1 MNSERGFLPSVIMRE
16 EMGAHY
22 LEWRQGGRP
31 RRMAL
36 RKKELFIGRR
46 SDSDIVLTDPYV
58 SRRHARLLQQDRVYK
73 VIDLNST
80 HGTFVNG
87 NRVRERVLEAGD
99 KIRMG
104 PGPSE
109 FNYTGLA
116 EQAGSRTLNL
126 EQSVLQLS
134 SVLPPVASAAS
145 ELEKISHILD
155 FQYQWGRTFS
165 ADRMLGQLLESALR
179 VSGAERGFLLTLTGQ
194 RFDYVVGM
202 DHRGERLS
210 ESEFSTSHT
219 VVEQVAEQGEPLLM
233 TEGIDQQF
241 ASQESIVN
249 MRLRAVACMPLKWIS
264 GDGDRPSVRGILYLD
279 SRKAMHMLSGL
290 DQKILTRLAL
300 EASNVFEKLGLI
312 QSLEERK
319 RVQQELALA
328 QATQRALLPQDLP
341 HSRSFSVHAS
351 STPTRYVGGDY
362 YDFLDP
368 DNEDLTGVLADVSGK
383 GVPAALLS
391 SFLQGVLEV
400 GFGSSLSLGEAV
412 TGANNHLFQK
422 TPSNRFVTLFLFR
435 VNPSGEGEY
444 VSAGHNPAYVCRAA
458 TGGIDELVPCGMIL
472 GAFEDVVYESVPFR
486 LNVGDILVVY
496 SDGVTEAMDP
506 NGEMFGETRLMDV
519 VRESAASG
527 GAAVQDAILA
537 AVRSFMGKASA
548 YDDLT
553 VLVVERLDAGNA

>member
-1 MNSERGFLPSVIMRE
+1 MDT
-16 EMGAHY
+16 HY
-22 LEWRQGGRP
+22 LEWRQGGQP

-36 RKKELFIGRR
+36 RKKELFVGRR

-58 SRRHARLLQQDRVYK
+58 SRRHARLIRQDRGYQ

-87 NRVRERVLEAGD
+87 SRVQERVLEAGD

-109 FNYTGLA
+109 FSYL
-116 EQAGSRTLNL
+116 GSVETDGKRTLSL
-126 EQSVLQLS
+126 EESVLQLS
-134 SVLPPVASAAS
+134 AVLPPVASAAS

-155 FQYQWGRTFS
+155 FQYQWGQTFS

-179 VSGAERGFLLTLTGQ
+179 VSGAERGFLLTISGQ
-194 RFDYVVGM
+194 NFDYVVGM
-202 DHRGERLS
+202 DHRGEHLS
-210 ESEFSTSHT
+210 ESEFNTSRT
-219 VVEQVAEQGEPLLM
+219 VVEQVAKRGDSLFM
-233 TEGIDQQF
+233 TEGIDQEF
-241 ASQESIVN
+241 AAQESIVN
-249 MRLRAVACMPLKWIS
+249 MRLRAVACLPLKWIS
-264 GDGDRPSVRGILYLD
+264 DDGDRPAVRGILYLD

-300 EASNVFEKLGLI
+300 EASNVFEKLKLI
-312 QSLEERK
+312 ESLEERK
-319 RVQQELALA
+319 RVQQEMSLA
-328 QATQRALLPQDLP
+328 QATQRALLPQNLP
-341 HSRSFSVHAS
+341 DSRSFSVHAS

-362 YDFLDP
+362 YDFLGP
-368 DNEDLTGVLADVSGK
+368 DSQDLTGVLADVSGK

-435 VNPSGEGEY
+435 VKPSGEGEY
-444 VSAGHNPAYVCRAA
+444 VSAGHNPAYVCRVA
-458 TGGIDELVPCGMIL
+458 TGGIEELLPCGMIL
-472 GAFEDVVYESVPFR
+472 GAFEDVTYDSVPFR

-506 NGEMFGETRLMDV
+506 NGEMFGESRLVDV

-527 GAAVQDAILA
+527 GAVVQEAILS

-548 YDDLT
+548 CDDLT

>member
-1 MNSERGFLPSVIMRE
+1 MNSERGFLPLVIMRE
-16 EMGAHY
+16 ETGAHY

-58 SRRHARLLQQDRVYK
+58 SRRHARLQQQHRVYK

-109 FNYTGLA
+109 FNYTGLV
-116 EQAGSRTLNL
+116 EQAGNRTLNL
-126 EQSVLQLS
+126 EESVLQLS
-134 SVLPPVASAAS
+134 SVLPSVASAAS

-179 VSGAERGFLLTLTGQ
+179 VSGAERGFLLTLTG
-194 RFDYVVGM
+194 RKFDYVVGM

-241 ASQESIVN
+241 AAQESIVN

-368 DNEDLTGVLADVSGK
+368 DNEALTGVLADVSGK

-435 VNPSGEGEY
+435 VKTSGEGAY
-444 VSAGHNPAYVCRAA
+444 VSAGHNPAYVCRVSN
-458 TGGIDELVPCGMIL
+458 GGIEELNPCGMIL
-472 GAFEDVVYESVPFR
+472 GAFEDVAYESVAFH

>member
-1 MNSERGFLPSVIMRE
+1 MDI
-16 EMGAHY
+16 HY
-22 LEWRQGGRP
+22 LKWRQGGQP

-36 RKKELFIGRR
+36 RKKEMFVGRR

-58 SRRHARLLQQDRVYK
+58 SRRHARLVRQERGYT

-87 NRVRERVLEAGD
+87 KRVQKRVLEAGD

-104 PGPSE
+104 PGSSE
-109 FNYTGLA
+109 LSYMESQEKDGTG
-116 EQAGSRTLNL
+116 TLNL

-134 SVLPPVASAAS
+134 AVLPPVASAAS
-145 ELEKISHILD
+145 DLEKISHILD
-155 FQYQWGRTFS
+155 FQYQWGQTFS

-179 VSGAERGFLLTLTGQ
+179 VSGAERGFLLTFSGQ
-194 RFDYVVGM
+194 KFDYVVGM

-219 VVEQVAEQGEPLLM
+219 VVEQVGRQGESLLM
-233 TEGIDQQF
+233 TEGIDQEF

-249 MRLRAVACMPLKWIS
+249 MRLRAVACMPLKWIAD
-264 GDGDRPSVRGILYLD
+264 DGDRPAVRGILYLD

-300 EASNVFEKLGLI
+300 EASNVFEKLELI

-319 RVQQELALA
+319 RVQQELVLA
-328 QATQRALLPQDLP
+328 QVTQRALLPQNLP
-341 HSRSFSVHAS
+341 GSRSFSVHAS

-368 DNEDLTGVLADVSGK
+368 ESDDLTGVLADVSGK

-400 GFGSSLSLGEAV
+400 GFGSSLSLGKAV

-435 VNPSGEGEY
+435 VRPSGEGKY
-444 VSAGHNPAYVCRAA
+444 VSAGHNPAYLYRVA
-458 TGGIDELVPCGMIL
+458 TGGIEELFPCGMIL
-472 GAFEDVVYESVPFR
+472 GAFENINYESVPFR

-496 SDGVTEAMDP
+496 SDGVTEAMDL
-506 NGEMFGETRLMDV
+506 NGEMFGEARLMDV

-527 GAAVQDAILA
+527 GAAVQEAILA
-537 AVRSFMGKASA
+537 AVRSFMGQASA

>member
-1 MNSERGFLPSVIMRE
+1 
-16 EMGAHY
+16 MGAHY
-22 LEWRQGGRP
+22 LKWRQGGRLH
-31 RRMAL
+31 RMAL

-58 SRRHARLLQQDRVYK
+58 SRRHARLVRQDRGYR

-87 NRVRERVLEAGD
+87 TRVRERILEADD

-109 FNYTGLA
+109 FSYTGSVELD
-116 EQAGSRTLNL
+116 GKSPLNL
-126 EQSVLQLS
+126 EESVLQLS

-165 ADRMLGQLLESALR
+165 ADRMLDQLLESALR
-179 VSGAERGFLLTLTGQ
+179 VSGAERGFLLTCSGQ
-194 RFDYVVGM
+194 DFEYVVGM
-202 DHRGERLS
+202 DHGGDHLS
-210 ESEFSTSHT
+210 ESEFKTSRT
-219 VVEQVAEQGEPLLM
+219 VVEQVANQGEPLLM

-241 ASQESIVN
+241 AAQESIVN

-264 GDGDRPSVRGILYLD
+264 GEGDRPVVRGILYLD

-290 DQKILTRLAL
+290 DQKILTRLAV

-319 RVQQELALA
+319 RVQQELSLA

-341 HSRSFSVHAS
+341 HSPSFSVHAS

-368 DNEDLTGVLADVSGK
+368 DSDNLTGVLADVSGK

-435 VNPSGEGEY
+435 VKPSGEGEY
-444 VSAGHNPAYVCRAA
+444 VSAGHNPAYVCRVS
-458 TGGIDELVPCGMIL
+458 TGEVEELNPCGMIL
-472 GAFEDVVYESVPFR
+472 GAFEDVAYESVAFR
-486 LNVGDILVVY
+486 LNLGDILVVY

-506 NGEMFGETRLMDV
+506 NGEMFGEARLMDV

-527 GAAVQDAILA
+527 GAAVQEAILA
-537 AVRSFMGKASA
+537 AVRAFMGQASA

>member
-1 MNSERGFLPSVIMRE
+1 MDT
-16 EMGAHY
+16 HY
-22 LEWRQGGRP
+22 LEWRQGGQP

-36 RKKELFIGRR
+36 RKQELFVGRR

-58 SRRHARLLQQDRVYK
+58 SRRHARLVRQEHGYT
-73 VIDLNST
+73 INDLNST

-99 KIRMG
+99 RIRMG

-109 FNYTGLA
+109 FSYTGPV
-116 EQAGSRTLNL
+116 EQDRNRTLNL
-126 EQSVLQLS
+126 EKSVLQLS
-134 SVLPPVASAAS
+134 AVLPPVASAAS

-155 FQYQWGRTFS
+155 FQYQWGQAFS

-179 VSGAERGFLLTLTGQ
+179 VSGAERGFLLTFSGQ
-194 RFDYVVGM
+194 KFDYVVGM

-210 ESEFSTSHT
+210 ESEFSTSRT
-219 VVEQVAEQGEPLLM
+219 VVEQVGRQGESLLM
-233 TEGIDQQF
+233 TEGIDQEF
-241 ASQESIVN
+241 AAQESIVN

-264 GDGDRPSVRGILYLD
+264 DDGDRPAVRGILYLD

-328 QATQRALLPQDLP
+328 QATQRALLPQTLP
-341 HSRSFSVHAS
+341 DSRFFSVHAS

-368 DNEDLTGVLADVSGK
+368 DSEDLTGVLADVSGK

-435 VNPSGEGEY
+435 VKPSGEGEY
-444 VSAGHNPAYVCRAA
+444 VSAGHNPAYVHRVA
-458 TGGIDELVPCGMIL
+458 TGGIEELFPCGMIL
-472 GAFEDVVYESVPFR
+472 GAFEDVTYESVHFH

-506 NGEMFGETRLMDV
+506 DGEMFGEARLMDV

-527 GAAVQDAILA
+527 GAAVQEAILA
-537 AVRSFMGKASA
+537 AVRSFMGQASA

-553 VLVVERLDAGNA
+553 VQVVERLDAGNA

>member
-1 MNSERGFLPSVIMRE
+1 MDT
-16 EMGAHY
+16 HY
-22 LEWRQGGRP
+22 LEWRQGGQP

-36 RKKELFIGRR
+36 RKNELFVGRR

-58 SRRHARLLQQDRVYK
+58 SRRHARLVRQERSYA

-87 NRVRERVLEAGD
+87 NRVQERVLEAGD

-104 PGPSE
+104 PGTSE
-109 FNYTGLA
+109 ISYLGSQEKEGTG
-116 EQAGSRTLNL
+116 TLNL

-134 SVLPPVASAAS
+134 AVLPPVASAAS
-145 ELEKISHILD
+145 DLEKISHILD
-155 FQYQWGRTFS
+155 FQYQWGQTFS

-179 VSGAERGFLLTLTGQ
+179 VSGAERGLLLTLSGQ
-194 RFDYVVGM
+194 NFDYVVGM

-219 VVEQVAEQGEPLLM
+219 VVEQVGRQGESLMM
-233 TEGIDQQF
+233 TEGIDQEF
-241 ASQESIVN
+241 AAQESIVN

-264 GDGDRPSVRGILYLD
+264 GDGDRPAVRGILYLD

-290 DQKILTRLAL
+290 DQKILTRLAM
-300 EASNVFEKLGLI
+300 EASNVFEKLELI

-328 QATQRALLPQDLP
+328 QVTQRALLPQNLP
-341 HSRSFSVHAS
+341 DSRSFSVHAS

-368 DNEDLTGVLADVSGK
+368 ESDDLTGVLADVSGK

-391 SFLQGVLEV
+391 SFLQGVLDV

-435 VNPSGEGEY
+435 VKPSGEGRY
-444 VSAGHNPAYVCRAA
+444 VSAGHNPAYLYRVA
-458 TGGIDELVPCGMIL
+458 TGGIEELFPCGMIL
-472 GAFEDVVYESVPFR
+472 GAFENVTYESVPFR

-506 NGEMFGETRLMDV
+506 NDEMFGEARLMDV
-519 VRESAASG
+519 VRDSAASG

-537 AVRSFMGKASA
+537 AVRSFMGQASA

>member
-1 MNSERGFLPSVIMRE
+1 MDT
-16 EMGAHY
+16 HY
-22 LEWRQGGRP
+22 LEWRQGGQP

-36 RKKELFIGRR
+36 RKKELFVGRR

-58 SRRHARLLQQDRVYK
+58 SRRHARLVRQERGYTVN
-73 VIDLNST
+73 DLNST

-87 NRVRERVLEAGD
+87 SRVQERVLEAGD

-109 FNYTGLA
+109 FSYL
-116 EQAGSRTLNL
+116 GSVETDGKRTLNL
-126 EQSVLQLS
+126 EESVLQLS
-134 SVLPPVASAAS
+134 AVLPPVASAAS

-155 FQYQWGRTFS
+155 FQYQWGQTFS

-179 VSGAERGFLLTLTGQ
+179 VSGAERGFLLTFSGQ
-194 RFDYVVGM
+194 KFDYVVGM
-202 DHRGERLS
+202 DHRGEHLS
-210 ESEFSTSHT
+210 ESEFSTSRT
-219 VVEQVAEQGEPLLM
+219 VVEQVGRQGESLFM
-233 TEGIDQQF
+233 TEGIDQEF
-241 ASQESIVN
+241 AAQESIVN

-264 GDGDRPSVRGILYLD
+264 DDGDRPAVRGILYLD

-300 EASNVFEKLGLI
+300 EASNVFEKLELI
-312 QSLEERK
+312 ESLEERK

-328 QATQRALLPQDLP
+328 QATQRALLPQNLP

-368 DNEDLTGVLADVSGK
+368 DSEDLTGVLADVSGK

-435 VNPSGEGEY
+435 VKPSGEGKY
-444 VSAGHNPAYVCRAA
+444 VSAGHNPAFVYRVA
-458 TGGIDELVPCGMIL
+458 TGGIEELSPCGMIL
-472 GAFEDVVYESVPFR
+472 GAFEDVTYDSVPFR

-506 NGEMFGETRLMDV
+506 NGEMFGEAHLMDV

-527 GAAVQDAILA
+527 AAAVQEAILA
-537 AVRSFMGKASA
+537 AVRSFMGQASA
-548 YDDLT
+548 SDDLT

>member
-16 EMGAHY
+16 ETGAHY

-58 SRRHARLLQQDRVYK
+58 SRRHARLQQQDRVYK

-109 FNYTGLA
+109 FNYAGLA
-116 EQAGSRTLNL
+116 EQAGNRTLNL
-126 EQSVLQLS
+126 EESVLQLS

-219 VVEQVAEQGEPLLM
+219 VVEQVADQGEPLLM

-241 ASQESIVN
+241 AAQESIVN

-435 VNPSGEGEY
+435 VKTSGEGVY

-458 TGGIDELVPCGMIL
+458 TGGIEELNPCGMIL
-472 GAFEDVVYESVPFR
+472 GAFEDVAYESVAFR

>member
-1 MNSERGFLPSVIMRE
+1 
-16 EMGAHY
+16 MGAHY
-22 LEWRQGGRP
+22 LKWRQGGRFH
-31 RRMAL
+31 RMAL

-58 SRRHARLLQQDRVYK
+58 SRRHARLVWQDRGYR

-87 NRVRERVLEAGD
+87 TRVRERILEADD

-109 FNYTGLA
+109 FSYTGSVELD
-116 EQAGSRTLNL
+116 GKSSLNL
-126 EQSVLQLS
+126 EESVLQLS

-165 ADRMLGQLLESALR
+165 ADRMLDQLLESALR
-179 VSGAERGFLLTLTGQ
+179 VSGAERGFLLTCSE
-194 RFDYVVGM
+194 RKFDYVAGM
-202 DHRGERLS
+202 DHRGEPLS
-210 ESEFSTSHT
+210 ESEFNTSHT
-219 VVEQVAEQGEPLLM
+219 VVEQVADTGAQLMM
-233 TEGIDQQF
+233 TEGIDQEF
-241 ASQESIVN
+241 AAQESIVN
-249 MRLRAVACMPLKWIS
+249 MRLRAVACMPLKWLS
-264 GDGDRPSVRGILYLD
+264 DDGDRPAVRGILYLD

-300 EASNVFEKLGLI
+300 EASNVFEKLELI
-312 QSLEERK
+312 ESLEERK
-319 RVQQELALA
+319 RVQQELAVA
-328 QATQRALLPQDLP
+328 QATQRALLPQKLP
-341 HSRSFSVHAS
+341 DSRSFSVRAS

-362 YDFLDP
+362 YDFLGP

-412 TGANNHLFQK
+412 TGANTHLFQK
-422 TPSNRFVTLFLFR
+422 TASNRFVTLFLFR
-435 VNPSGEGEY
+435 VKPSGEGKY
-444 VSAGHNPAYVCRAA
+444 VSAGHNPAYVYRVA
-458 TGGIDELVPCGMIL
+458 TGGIDELPPCGMIL
-472 GAFEDVVYESVPFR
+472 GAFDHVTYDSVPFC
-486 LNVGDILVVY
+486 LNVGDVLVVY

-506 NGEMFGETRLMDV
+506 NGEMFGEARLMDV

-527 GAAVQDAILA
+527 GAAVQEAILA
-537 AVRSFMGKASA
+537 AVQSFMGKASA
-548 YDDLT
+548 PDDLT
-553 VLVVERLDAGNA
+553 VLVVERLDDGNA

>member
-1 MNSERGFLPSVIMRE
+1 MNSERGFLPLVIMRE

-58 SRRHARLLQQDRVYK
+58 SRRHARLQQQHRVYK

-109 FNYTGLA
+109 FNYTGLV
-116 EQAGSRTLNL
+116 EQAGNRTLNL
-126 EQSVLQLS
+126 EESVLQLS
-134 SVLPPVASAAS
+134 SVLPSVASAAS

-179 VSGAERGFLLTLTGQ
+179 VSGAERGFLLTLTG
-194 RFDYVVGM
+194 RKFDYVVGM

-241 ASQESIVN
+241 AAQESIVN

-368 DNEDLTGVLADVSGK
+368 DSNDLTGVLADVSGK

-435 VNPSGEGEY
+435 VKTSGEGAY
-444 VSAGHNPAYVCRAA
+444 VSAGHNPAYVCRVSN
-458 TGGIDELVPCGMIL
+458 GGIEELNPCGMIL
-472 GAFEDVVYESVPFR
+472 GAFEDVAYESVAFH